1 MTADI
6 RVQFSFW
13 TLVWSCGA
21 NLLQLTSPR
30 CWGTLAGRSSTRD
43 LASRS
48 VVDRG
53 RGWTSHCGMSVFIL
67 GYFLAIGI
75 ELNLAAAAFYG
86 IRPLTSTWEFS
97 FALWGKK
104 KGRKNWGIKSFHYS
118 VWSRRLRLRRLHER
132 NLFFSFFKVNP
143 KGKPRTHHCVQSEGK
158 NVDNLFTHSIHFLL
172 SAAAVVAEPAASAL
186 WHHFPESWPPSTA
199 TAHILPPT
207 LVIIIIVVILMSLG
221 RIRLKRSRPPFS
233 GWRRGHFSAR
243 CCFWA
248 SLLLIRPEIH
258 GRLLLRSMES

>member
-104 KGRKNWGIKSFHYS
+104 REKELGNKVIPLFCMVSSSSASSSARKEL
-118 VWSRRLRLRRLHER
+118 V
-132 NLFFSFFKVNP
+132 LFFL
-143 KGKPRTHHCVQSEGK
+143 QSEPKRKTPNPPLCAKRREKCRQFIPTLNPFLAQRCSSGGRTSSISTMTPFSWI
-158 NVDNLFTHSIHFLL
+158 LTSIHN
-172 SAAAVVAEPAASAL
+172 
-186 WHHFPESWPPSTA
+186 HRPPS
-199 TAHILPPT
+199 
-207 LVIIIIVVILMSLG
+207 SSSSSSSSSSC
-221 RIRLKRSRPPFS
+221 R
-233 GWRRGHFSAR
+233 
-243 CCFWA
+243 
-248 SLLLIRPEIH
+248 
-258 GRLLLRSMES
+258 